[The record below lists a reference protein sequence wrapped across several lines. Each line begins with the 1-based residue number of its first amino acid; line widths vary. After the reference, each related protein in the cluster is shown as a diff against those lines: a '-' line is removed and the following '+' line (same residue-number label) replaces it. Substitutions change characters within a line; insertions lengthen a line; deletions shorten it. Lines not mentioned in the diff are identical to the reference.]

1 MFGSKSHLSHWSP
14 ETHSKD
20 SRVLHT
26 GSMGFVGSFLNQA
39 LMVKEARTRVK
50 PKVLVAATSRW
61 FTTARLAIA
70 LANAGC
76 TVEAV
81 CPPGH
86 PLGNTSAVQ
95 QTHNYNGLAPLMSFA
110 DAIATSKPDFLL
122 PGDDPATWHLHELY
136 IRERRNGKGGSPI
149 CVLIER
155 SLGSPESFPVVSSR
169 ASFMTLAQEECIRV
183 PKTEVVTNIE
193 SLRDWVSR
201 MGFPTVL
208 KANGTSGGVGV
219 RIVHTLEQAERAF
232 LELESP
238 PVLARAAKRAL
249 VDKDKTLIWPFL
261 LRRRSVVNAQSF
273 ITGREGTSAIA
284 CWRGTVL
291 AGLYFEVLKKA
302 NSAGIA
308 TVVRLIENAQM
319 SVAVERMV
327 RRLNLSGVHGFDFL
341 LEAHTGNAYLIE
353 INPRATQVGHLTLGP
368 GRDLP
373 AALHAILAGKAV
385 ESAPKVTDNDTIVL
399 FPHEWIRNPT
409 SPYLRSG
416 YHDVP
421 WEEPELLHA
430 CIGRFRKQ
438 SPWYYQ
444 QNWVQVFS
452 TFRLRASVT
461 APRNAPAARLADF
474 PSERARGQSH
484 DSGFPIPPVDSL
496 GCALDSFYDSGGRR
510 VARSADGFNTNIP
523 APDGT
528 AAASECTSGHLL
540 QGCHIQSQTWGNV
553 GEPLRIMKFG
563 GTSVGDASCIRKV
576 VDIIRAASRASN
588 LVVVVSAMSGV
599 TNKLI
604 EAAAQSEAGDWE
616 AVSAIFAQLRRQH
629 ETAASA
635 LIHSAAERNCIDRKI
650 REFFQEGERL
660 CQGTMLLREVTL
672 RARDSISSL
681 GERLSAPIVAA
692 ALVQCG
698 VASEAIEATEL
709 VLTDSQHGAADPRM
723 DLTRERC
730 GARLRPLLQRGIVP
744 VVTGFIGATA
754 EGVLTTLG
762 RGGSDYSATILGAA
776 LDADEVVIWTDV
788 DGLLTAD
795 PRVVSG
801 ARTIPEIAY
810 HEAAELAYFGA
821 RVLHRKTLRAVTQ
834 RGIPVWIRNTFA
846 PERPG
851 TKITRS
857 GPPCRDGVKA
867 LTSMSDVA
875 MITIASA
882 NGAPD
887 VLGRTLATTSAIGAD
902 VLLISPSQNGIYLV
916 VSSSLAQRTLDALCR
931 EFEED
936 LAQESVSNITID
948 STVAIVTLV
957 GQSMRTTVGIIAR
970 AYSALGRENVNII
983 ASAQGS
989 SESNISFVVAHE
1001 DLKSALVTLHREFQ
1015 LGTLNSQMLAI
1026 PGNRPAT
1033 WFCSSEPT
1041 ADSA

>member
-1 MFGSKSHLSHWSP
+1 
-14 ETHSKD
+14 
-20 SRVLHT
+20 
-26 GSMGFVGSFLNQA
+26 
-39 LMVKEARTRVK
+39 
-50 PKVLVAATSRW
+50 
-61 FTTARLAIA
+61 
-70 LANAGC
+70 
-76 TVEAV
+76 
-81 CPPGH
+81 
-86 PLGNTSAVQ
+86 
-95 QTHNYNGLAPLMSFA
+95 
-110 DAIATSKPDFLL
+110 
-122 PGDDPATWHLHELY
+122 
-136 IRERRNGKGGSPI
+136 
-149 CVLIER
+149 
-155 SLGSPESFPVVSSR
+155 
-169 ASFMTLAQEECIRV
+169 
-183 PKTEVVTNIE
+183 
-193 SLRDWVSR
+193 
-201 MGFPTVL
+201 
-208 KANGTSGGVGV
+208 
-219 RIVHTLEQAERAF
+219 
-232 LELESP
+232 
-238 PVLARAAKRAL
+238 
-249 VDKDKTLIWPFL
+249 
-261 LRRRSVVNAQSF
+261 
-273 ITGREGTSAIA
+273 
-284 CWRGTVL
+284 
-291 AGLYFEVLKKA
+291 
-302 NSAGIA
+302 
-308 TVVRLIENAQM
+308 
-319 SVAVERMV
+319 
-327 RRLNLSGVHGFDFL
+327 
-341 LEAHTGNAYLIE
+341 
-353 INPRATQVGHLTLGP
+353 
-368 GRDLP
+368 
-373 AALHAILAGKAV
+373 
-385 ESAPKVTDNDTIVL
+385 
-399 FPHEWIRNPT
+399 
-409 SPYLRSG
+409 
-416 YHDVP
+416 
-421 WEEPELLHA
+421 
-430 CIGRFRKQ
+430 
-438 SPWYYQ
+438 
-444 QNWVQVFS
+444 
-452 TFRLRASVT
+452 
-461 APRNAPAARLADF
+461 
-474 PSERARGQSH
+474 
-484 DSGFPIPPVDSL
+484 
-496 GCALDSFYDSGGRR
+496 
-510 VARSADGFNTNIP
+510 
-523 APDGT
+523 
-528 AAASECTSGHLL
+528 
-540 QGCHIQSQTWGNV
+540 
-553 GEPLRIMKFG
+553 
-563 GTSVGDASCIRKV
+563 
-576 VDIIRAASRASN
+576 
-588 LVVVVSAMSGV
+588 
-599 TNKLI
+599 
-604 EAAAQSEAGDWE
+604 
-616 AVSAIFAQLRRQH
+616 
-629 ETAASA
+629 
-635 LIHSAAERNCIDRKI
+635 
-650 REFFQEGERL
+650 
-660 CQGTMLLREVTL
+660 MLLREVTL

-776 LDADEVVIWTDV
+776 LDADEVIIWTDV

-846 PERPG
+846 PEQPG

-936 LAQESVSNITID
+936 LPQESVSNITID